1 MVFCLQDCQARQKL
15 NLADLENKYNAV
27 IGVYAVDMENGKKIC
42 YKPDTRFSYCST
54 HKVFTA
60 AELLRQKNTSDLN
73 EIRKFSAE
81 DILSYAPITKDHVAD
96 GRDVPWHTGDS

>member
-42 YKPDTRFSYCST
+42 YKPDTRFP
-54 HKVFTA
+54 TA
-60 AELLRQKNTSDLN
+60 RHTKFLRLQNC
-73 EIRKFSAE
+73 
-81 DILSYAPITKDHVAD
+81 
-96 GRDVPWHTGDS
+96 

>member
-54 HKVFTA
+54 IKVFTA

-73 EIRKFSAE
+73 EIRKVVKPG
-81 DILSYAPITKDHVAD
+81 DIKENHNDPF
-96 GRDVPWHTGDS
+96 GDPAF